1 MKAQNV
7 TIDLVLNNE
16 CGVQIYGNY
25 TPERPQTYEYPG
37 DSEQIEI
44 VGLSFIKGALVEFT
58 QYCVDYMDSVVN
70 VPTPDLNYDTI
81 WTHLEELCLKQYE
94 STL

>member
-1 MKAQNV
+1 MKAQKA
-7 TIDLVLNNE
+7 TIDITLEKNLVIQCDIEYLPA
-16 CGVQIYGNY
+16 
-25 TPERPQTYEYPG
+25 TPQTYEYPG

-44 VGLSFIKGALVEFT
+44 VGMSFIKGGLVEFT
-58 QYCVDYMDSVVN
+58 QYCVDYMDGVVN

-81 WTHLEELCLKQYE
+81 WQHLEDLCLKQYE